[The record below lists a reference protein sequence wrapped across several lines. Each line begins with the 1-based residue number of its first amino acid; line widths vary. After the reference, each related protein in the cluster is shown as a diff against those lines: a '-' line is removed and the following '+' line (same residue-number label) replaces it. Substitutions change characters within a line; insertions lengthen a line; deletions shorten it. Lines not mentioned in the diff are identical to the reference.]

1 MRISQKTWLNYIT
14 KLDQIDSKAAE
25 LMTRWVIDNGLD
37 DRNALIEYS
46 YAVCTKYGEAA
57 AALACEMYDAIAMA
71 SGVSVPPAVPA
82 ETATMQE
89 VAKAVNGSLKRSEV
103 QVPQTVSQLTRRTA
117 ADTTLQNA
125 IRDGAQYAWIP
136 HGDTCVFCM
145 VLASKGWQNVSKQTL
160 KKGHAEHIHANCDCQ
175 YGVRFSERDSVAG
188 YDPKKYKEMYDN
200 AEGSTPQEK
209 INYMRREQYQA
220 DKDRIN
226 AMKREA
232 YARRHGIDLS
242 QLGYPVQGY
251 ADEHFDRKAR
261 KYTSSEDLTAT
272 NPNYSKGRE
281 SGYQDN
287 CQRCVPTYLLRTQGY
302 DVVANPSNFGNN
314 ESIEYVIHR
323 AGHLKYVKSDGT
335 HPRVEFTRQSTTFG
349 KAEIERYMES
359 LEDGAML
366 EVSCAWKRG
375 GGHVFVAEK
384 RDGIV
389 HYVDPQTGESDVSHY
404 FTLMKKDNTM
414 FFRIDDTSVNE
425 DYIWYIARNS
435 SEKTLWKE
443 DYLTQS

>member
-175 YGVRFSERDSVAG
+175 YGVRFSEKDGVAG

-209 INYMRREQYQA
+209 INYMRREQYQT

-232 YARRHGIDLS
+232 YARRMISQENERLLLS
-242 QLGYPVQGY
+242 SPNTVNLKVLDAPGYVEKYQNITGSEETDNKIYEY
-251 ADEHFDRKAR
+251 AKTILDHRNGTN
-261 KYTSSEDLTAT
+261 YEDL
-272 NPNYSKGRE
+272 
-281 SGYQDN
+281 
-287 CQRCVPTYLLRTQGY
+287 YLIDAKTGDPIFRL
-302 DVVANPSNFGNN
+302 
-314 ESIEYVIHR
+314 
-323 AGHLKYVKSDGT
+323 
-335 HPRVEFTRQSTTFG
+335 TT
-349 KAEIERYMES
+349 
-359 LEDGAML
+359 
-366 EVSCAWKRG
+366 
-375 GGHVFVAEK
+375 
-384 RDGIV
+384 
-389 HYVDPQTGESDVSHY
+389 SDVSHGVQY
-404 FTLMKKDNTM
+404 NDQIEAAIEQAHNEGKEIIAIHNHPNGLPPTMDDGVSAYDHGYSKGVVIGHNLEVFTYTPTDASYTKEECQEVHDAINGVLQ
-414 FFRIDDTSVNE
+414 FLVEPDD
-425 DYIWYIARNS
+425 DIWYSTLRNYGM
-435 SEKTLWKE
+435 EVIRK
-443 DYLTQS
+443 

>member
-209 INYMRREQYQA
+209 INYMRREQRALNPEKYREQN
-220 DKDRIN
+220 N
-226 AMKREA
+226 AS
-232 YARRHGIDLS
+232 YARRNSFLTQHKPGNKVNITDQAIEKVKAVGPSSSSVEELEMMQNMNRQILTISKDKNNNNEVAMAIFEGKISSPVLGDLNS
-242 QLGYPVQGY
+242 VSLY
-251 ADEHFDRKAR
+251 ADAEMYHI
-261 KYTSSEDLTAT
+261 
-272 NPNYSKGRE
+272 
-281 SGYQDN
+281 
-287 CQRCVPTYLLRTQGY
+287 LRGTGTFRTVILSHNHPGLSY
-302 DVVANPSNFGNN
+302 FSLDDIGVFVENPSVKT
-314 ESIEYVIHR
+314 IEIVTN
-323 AGHLKYVKSDGT
+323 AG
-335 HPRVEFTRQSTTFG
+335 
-349 KAEIERYMES
+349 
-359 LEDGAML
+359 
-366 EVSCAWKRG
+366 
-375 GGHVFVAEK
+375 
-384 RDGIV
+384 
-389 HYVDPQTGESDVSHY
+389 QTWY
-404 FTLMKKDNTM
+404 LTKKDNY
-414 FFRIDDTSVNE
+414 DDNKAL
-425 DYIWYIARNS
+425 DMYFQAMKDNKDNS
-435 SEKTLWKE
+435 DKAVDVFLKSMYHMIEKN
-443 DYLTQS
+443 